1 MNYREKNAETITKW
15 VESGWVWGT
24 EIDHDTFVKAKNG
37 EWDVVLTPTKN
48 VPKWWFGELEGKKV
62 LGLTSAGGQQMPILT
77 ARGAKCTVFD
87 ISDGMLAKDKLVAE
101 RENIKIEIVKGDI
114 TEPLPFESESFD
126 LIFYPVSN
134 CYYLGMDHVFSECYR
149 VLKNGGRLLSGLCLD
164 TNYIFDEKEE
174 VAVEKMPFNPLE
186 NQRLMDALDEDDS
199 GVQFS
204 HSIEENIGEQLK
216 AGFILKDIYQD
227 TNGEGRLHELNIASF
242 IATLAIK
249 PE

>member
-1 MNYREKNAETITKW
+1 MNYREKNAETISKW
-15 VESGWVWGT
+15 VESGWIWGT
-24 EIDHDTFVKAKNG
+24 EVDHETYQRAVNG
-37 EWDVVLTPTKN
+37 DWDVVLTPIKS
-48 VPKWWFGELEGKKV
+48 VPKEWFGELKGKKV

-77 ARGAKCTVFD
+77 ARGAICTVFD
-87 ISDGMLAKDKLVAE
+87 ITEGMLAKDRLVAE
-101 RENIKIEIVKGDI
+101 RENIEIEIVKGDI
-114 TEPLPFESESFD
+114 TDVLPFANESFD

-149 VLKNGGRLLSGLCLD
+149 ILKKGGRLLSGLCLD

-174 VAVEKMPFNPLE
+174 RAVEKLPFNPLE
-186 NQRLMDALDEDDS
+186 NKRLMDALDATDS

-204 HSIEENIGEQLK
+204 HSIEENIGEQLR

-227 TNGEGRLHELNIASF
+227 TNGEGHLHELNVASF

-249 PE
+249 